1 MALRL
6 CDVTRLDSLFDVSHR
21 FDVER
26 GVRQSSVHH
35 RQTEDGEEGVD
46 AGYQDEIPVVRC
58 AFAQSITQYNA
69 GGLNRSRKGWEGIGH
84 LFSGLAT
91 IAAEIF

>member
-6 CDVTRLDSLFDVSHR
+6 CDVTRLDPLFDVSHC

-35 RQTEDGEEGVD
+35 RQTEEGEEGVD
-46 AGYQDEIPVVRC
+46 TGYQDEIPVVRR
-58 AFAQSITQYNA
+58 AFAQSATQHTV
-69 GGLNRSRKGWEGIGH
+69 REV
-84 LFSGLAT
+84 
-91 IAAEIF
+91 